1 MKKTVIGILAHVD
14 SGKTTLSE
22 ALLYVSGTISSI
34 GRVDHKNTF
43 LDTNEIERDRGITI
57 FSKQAELNLGETSVS
72 LLDTP
77 GHVDFSA
84 EAERT
89 LSVLDYA
96 ILVISGAEGVQSH
109 TVTLWNMLSHY
120 NIPTFLFVNKMDLA
134 GADKEHVLNSLCEY
148 FGDGCLDFSAD
159 FAESAAML
167 TQEMMDEYIENGK
180 IEPETI
186 KTAIAAR
193 QVFPCFFGSAL
204 KNEGVEEFAAAL
216 DRYTVARKYS
226 SSFGAR
232 VYKISEDEKGR
243 RLTHLKVTGGTLKL
257 RAVILCN
264 GKNEKADEIR
274 IYSGRKYKAVQEAE
288 AGGVYAVTGLS
299 ETYAGQGLGLDS
311 DLPSL
316 ITEPVLTYTVILP
329 EGVDI
334 HTALSPLRKIE
345 EEDPQMHVSADDGM
359 KEIEIQVMGE
369 IQLEVLKRIMSER
382 FKLDIS
388 FGHGRIIYKETIANT
403 VEGVGHFEPLR
414 HYAEVHLLIEPAKR
428 GSGLKLASNC
438 PEDILGKNWQRLVL
452 THLAEKTHKGVL
464 TGSPLTDVKI
474 TLVNGKAHVKH
485 TEGGDFRQA
494 TYRAVRQ
501 GLMQAESILLEP
513 WYSFTLEVPLSD
525 TGKAMTD
532 LEQIGAEFTPPEPNG
547 DASIIRGSAPVS
559 AVRDYHKKVVIYT
572 HGLGRLTCSFSGYA
586 PCKNADEVIKEK
598 AYDPEADTSNTP
610 DSVFCT
616 HGSGYIVKWDEVFD
630 KMDMPLVNA
639 KKDEVI
645 SAQPVKRESTAASDA
660 ELLAIYER
668 TYGKIQRK
676 SYSEP
681 QRVKEFKPQ
690 KIKETPDIPLYLLID
705 GYNIIFAW
713 DDLKKIAE
721 TSLETARDMLIN
733 KVVNYQAF
741 CKMNVILVFDA
752 YKVKGGNR
760 EIERIHGITVVYTK
774 EAETAD
780 AYIEKTSR
788 ELIKKYRVHVA
799 TSDNLEQIIIFGHG
813 AVRISAS
820 EFLRD
825 IKAAEEKI
833 REYIK
838 RYTERSAGEQISD
851 NISMDGIE

>member
-120 NIPTFLFVNKMDLA
+120 NVPTFIFVNKMDLT
-134 GADKEHVLNSLCEY
+134 GADKENVLNSMCES
-148 FGDGCLDFSAD
+148 FGEGCLDFSAD
-159 FAESAAML
+159 FSENAAL
-167 TQEMMDEYIENGK
+167 LSQEMMDEYLENGK
-180 IEPETI
+180 IETGTL

-204 KNEGVEEFAAAL
+204 KNEGVKEFAEAL
-216 DRYTVARKYS
+216 DKYTVARKYS

-243 RLTHLKVTGGTLKL
+243 RLTHLKITGGTLKP
-257 RAVILCN
+257 RTVIPFE
-264 GKNEKADEIR
+264 GKSEKVDEIR
-274 IYSGRKYKAVQEAE
+274 IYSGQKYKAVQEAE

-299 ETYAGQGLGLDS
+299 ATYAGQGLGSEADAA
-311 DLPSL
+311 SL
-316 ITEPVLTYTVILP
+316 ITEPVLSYTAILP
-329 EGVDI
+329 DGVDI
-334 HTALSPLRKIE
+334 HTALAAFKKIE
-345 EEDPQMHVSADDGM
+345 EEDPQMRVSVDDGM
-359 KEIEIQVMGE
+359 NEIGIQVMGE
-369 IQLEVLKRIMSER
+369 IQLEVLKRIVSER
-382 FKLDIS
+382 FNFDVS
-388 FGHGRIIYKETIANT
+388 FGHGRIIYKETIENT

-414 HYAEVHLLIEPAKR
+414 HYAEVHLLLEPAKR
-428 GSGLKLASNC
+428 GSGLTFASNC
-438 PEDILGKNWQRLVL
+438 SEDILSKNWQRLIL
-452 THLAEKTHKGVL
+452 THLKEKTHKGVL
-464 TGSPLTDVKI
+464 TGSELTDVKI
-474 TLVNGKAHVKH
+474 TIVNGKAHVKH
-485 TEGGDFRQA
+485 TDGGDFRQA

-501 GLMQAESILLEP
+501 GLMQADGILLEP
-513 WYSFTLEVPLSD
+513 WYSFTLEVPLTD

-532 LEQIGAEFTPPEPNG
+532 LEQIGAEFGPPESNG
-547 DASIIRGSAPVS
+547 DISVIKGSAPVS
-559 AVRDYHKKVVIYT
+559 AIRDYHKKVVVYT
-572 HGLGRLTCSFSGYA
+572 HGMGRLSCVFDGYA
-586 PCKNADEVIKEK
+586 PCKNSYEVITDM
-598 AYDPEADTSNTP
+598 AYNPEADTFNTP
-610 DSVFCT
+610 DSVFCA

-630 KMDMPLVNA
+630 NMDLPLINT

-645 SAQPVKRESTAASDA
+645 SVQPAKRESKAASEE

-668 TYGKIQRK
+668 TYGKITRK
-676 SYSEP
+676 QYSEP
-681 QRVKEFKPQ
+681 VKIKEFKPQ

-721 TSLETARDMLIN
+721 TSLEAARDTLIN
-733 KVVNYQAF
+733 RVVNYQAF
-741 CKMNVILVFDA
+741 CKINVILVFDA
-752 YKVKGGNR
+752 YKVKGNHG
-760 EIERIHGITVVYTK
+760 EIERIHGINVVYTK

-788 ELIKKYRVHVA
+788 ELVKKYRVHVA
-799 TSDNLEQIIIFGHG
+799 TSDNLEQVIIFGQG

-820 EFLRD
+820 EFLLD
-825 IKAAEEKI
+825 IKAADEKM
-833 REYIK
+833 REFIS
-838 RYTERSAGEQISD
+838 RYSEKNAGEQISD
-851 NISMDGIE
+851 TIRLD